1 MSSMVQ
7 DAGGFVVISEVRP
20 QNDQGKGPEE
30 GWSCN
35 APAALPKPL
44 VAFYRG
50 EPEVLGTTQIFSGI
64 LLISI
69 GIAITSVFTT
79 NFVGILI
86 VSGILLWSGILFI
99 ISGSLSVA
107 ASVKPTTGKVK
118 SSLVMNIFCSLASA
132 CGIILTA
139 LDISLVGVI
148 YSPAMLTRSY
158 CAYHKPDMQCR
169 GDFTPLTFYYGVL
182 SFILLLFMLIFCI
195 AISTS
200 VFACKTVCRTS
211 FHEMTVVIYQTTSMN
226 VTDAAR
232 NVPPDTAALTSD
244 LKAQT

>member
-86 VSGILLWSGILFI
+86 VSGILLWSGIL
-99 ISGSLSVA
+99 
-107 ASVKPTTGKVK
+107 VK